1 MLASWCHVDNFI
13 CNRRSEEIAII
24 LPEWQELEE
33 VWGHIVD
40 RNPQENNQLLQ
51 KVFRIVDV

>member
-1 MLASWCHVDNFI
+1 MSMKKKILAYRMLASRCHVDSFI

-40 RNPQENNQLLQ
+40 
-51 KVFRIVDV
+51 